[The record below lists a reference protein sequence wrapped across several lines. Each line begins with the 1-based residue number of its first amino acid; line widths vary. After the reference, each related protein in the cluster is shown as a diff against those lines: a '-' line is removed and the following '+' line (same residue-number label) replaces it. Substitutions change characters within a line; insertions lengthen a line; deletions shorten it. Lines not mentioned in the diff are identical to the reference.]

1 MFLRAYHRTKNG
13 KRHTYFALVESK
25 RTVCGPRQ
33 HKVAELGE
41 LSVDEQ
47 RRWERTAIFH
57 SRGGG
62 EGRQLTLLPDDESV
76 PLPDDPDVVRVRLGK
91 VGWTN
96 ARAFGDVW
104 LGLELWR
111 QLGLDRIVARHIPAG
126 RETVSPALCVAIE
139 VISRLCVGQG
149 GPTSEFGLAEHGY
162 RRTALEDLLGVPD
175 AEVTKDRLYRTL
187 DALLKAKEPIERD
200 LKARLGELFSLDFDL
215 LLCDLTSSFFEGL
228 AEDNEEAQRGYS
240 RDHRSDCKQVVLA
253 LIVTQDGFP
262 LYHQVFSGNTPDG
275 AAFPKIVETLEQRFG
290 TARRVWVLDRGLA
303 SVSNL
308 EFLKQRQ
315 QSFLV
320 GTPRSQL
327 TEFEAE
333 LSTRDF
339 QQIRRHVEVK
349 CVQRDGQGTSHSP
362 APVDQAASGPRQAL
376 SHGVGRPAQGC
387 RQGAAAHRSTQ
398 RALAGG
404 LAVRADAGVQRSI
417 RAGHGGEVDLSP
429 RQAAF
434 GPGPRWSV
442 PAAVR
447 SNRLVG
453 RATVGHLYA
462 VGSGG
467 GRHRKCS
474 GNFRP
479 QSALAPP
486 PGPIQ
491 SVNCATWAKTEDVH
505 IALLERQ
512 IAATGHKCWYD
523 RQTMSGQ
530 PICEESCGY
539 LVGENRARGGARGN
553 GVRRWEEATGT
564 FQVLGSPKSQP
575 LAMPPLRPSLLAWR
589 WSSVVSRDGKV
600 PGTDQA
606 DAQPPLLICRPSGAL
621 STGSAT
627 LPSAYARGY

>member
-33 HKVAELGE
+33 RKVAELGE

-62 EGRQLTLLPDDESV
+62 EGRQLALLPDDASV

-111 QLGLDRIVARHIPAG
+111 KLGLDRIVARHIPAG

-149 GPTSEFGLAEHGY
+149 GSTSEFGLAEHGY

-187 DALLKAKEPIERD
+187 DALLRAKEPIERD

-290 TARRVWVLDRGLA
+290 AARRVWVLDRGLA
-303 SVSNL
+303 SASNL

-349 CVQRDGQGTSHSP
+349 CVQRDGQTYVL
-362 APVDQAASGPRQAL
+362 A
-376 SHGVGRPAQGC
+376 
-387 RQGAAAHRSTQ
+387 RSTQ
-398 RALAGG
+398 RRAKERAIRRRQLIKLHRDLGKLSATVSAGR
-404 LAVRADAGVQRSI
+404 LKDADKVQQRI
-417 RAGHGGEVDLSP
+417 GRLSE
-429 RQAAF
+429 
-434 GPGPRWSV
+434 RW
-442 PAAVR
+442 PAAWRFVQMQV
-447 SNRLVG
+447 SSDPSG
-453 RATVGHLYA
+453 RATEVKWTYRQDKL
-462 VGSGG
+462 
-467 GRHRKCS
+467 R
-474 GNFRP
+474 
-479 QSALAPP
+479 SALARDGAYLLLSDQTDWSAEQLWATYMQLAQAEDAFRSMKSHLLLRPMWHHFAHRIEAHIFVCVLAYALWKALHHLLARAGAMTRIRKP
-486 PGPIQ
+486 DPSRPGDSPQDRPMSPAVALRILH
-491 SVNCATWAKTEDVH
+491 DVQ
-505 IALLERQ
+505 IGDILLETTDGR
-512 IAATGHKCWYD
+512 KL
-523 RQTMSGQ
+523 R
-530 PICEESCGY
+530 
-539 LVGENRARGGARGN
+539 LRRVARPTPEQA
-553 GVRRWEEATGT
+553 E
-564 FQVLGSPKSQP
+564 
-575 LAMPPLRPSLLAWR
+575 LLA
-589 WSSVVSRDGKV
+589 
-600 PGTDQA
+600 
-606 DAQPPLLICRPSGAL
+606 AL
-621 STGSAT
+621 GLT
-627 LPSAYARGY
+627 LPERICTDRDVTEMNDEAVPAG

>member
-308 EFLKQRQ
+308 EFLKRRQ

-349 CVQRDGQGTSHSP
+349 CVQRDGQTYVL
-362 APVDQAASGPRQAL
+362 A
-376 SHGVGRPAQGC
+376 
-387 RQGAAAHRSTQ
+387 RSTQ
-398 RALAGG
+398 RRAKERAIRRRQLIKLHRDLGKLSATVSAGR
-404 LAVRADAGVQRSI
+404 LKDADKVQQRI
-417 RAGHGGEVDLSP
+417 GRLSE
-429 RQAAF
+429 
-434 GPGPRWSV
+434 RW
-442 PAAVR
+442 PAAWRFVQMQV
-447 SNRLVG
+447 SSDPSG
-453 RATVGHLYA
+453 RATEVKWTYRQDKL
-462 VGSGG
+462 
-467 GRHRKCS
+467 R
-474 GNFRP
+474 
-479 QSALAPP
+479 SALARD
-486 PGPIQ
+486 GAYLLLSDQ
-491 SVNCATWAKTEDVH
+491 TDWSAEQLWATYMQLAQAEDAFRSMKSHLLLRPMWHHFAHRIEAH
-505 IALLERQ
+505 IFVCVLAYALWKALHHLLARAGAMTRIRKPDPSRSGDSPQDRPMSPAVALRILHDVQIGDILLETTDGR
-512 IAATGHKCWYD
+512 KL
-523 RQTMSGQ
+523 R
-530 PICEESCGY
+530 
-539 LVGENRARGGARGN
+539 LRRVARPTPEQA
-553 GVRRWEEATGT
+553 E
-564 FQVLGSPKSQP
+564 
-575 LAMPPLRPSLLAWR
+575 LLA
-589 WSSVVSRDGKV
+589 
-600 PGTDQA
+600 
-606 DAQPPLLICRPSGAL
+606 AL
-621 STGSAT
+621 KLT
-627 LPSAYARGY
+627 LPERICTDRDVTEMNDETVPAG